1 MFHEKKYRRIEKR
14 PCECQQKVN
23 NELETIQFELFMT
36 MYKSE
41 FFIRCDLRAFAK
53 VNDYA
58 ILLAEYIHNSSKWIL
73 KIFIETS
80 SSRAAQD
87 HNLAYYSYKP
97 STSLKKE

>member
-1 MFHEKKYRRIEKR
+1 
-14 PCECQQKVN
+14 
-23 NELETIQFELFMT
+23 

-87 HNLAYYSYKP
+87 HNLAYYSYI
-97 STSLKKE
+97 SRVQVLKKNRKQYIASPNFASHDFAK